1 VNPQLDASDAEDWE
15 RPAHLSQ
22 FALVLNR
29 APVPSKPDCGEII
42 NRREQRKQRD
52 CVEEK
57 NFVVFVSFC
66 EITFDGSF

>member
-1 VNPQLDASDAEDWE
+1 
-15 RPAHLSQ
+15 
-22 FALVLNR
+22 
-29 APVPSKPDCGEII
+29 VPPKPDCGEII

-66 EITFDGSF
+66 EITPDGNF